1 MMKNRSFV
9 VSAVVTAVLSTACCL
24 PAFLFLFFG
33 ISLGSLSFLIQLDFL
48 RIPLGILSVLFFI
61 IFILTKKQ
69 KMKCECESKKLK
81 TYISIVLFGLGLMI
95 LLFYPEFSVYFV
107 E

>member
-1 MMKNRSFV
+1 MKNRSFV

>member
-1 MMKNRSFV
+1 MKNRSFI

-33 ISLGSLSFLIQLDFL
+33 ISLGSLSFLTQVDFL
-48 RIPLGILSVLFFI
+48 RIPLGILSVVFFI
-61 IFILTKKQ
+61 IFILTKREKI
-69 KMKCECESKKLK
+69 KCECESKKFK
-81 TYISIVLFGLGLMI
+81 TYISIVLFGLGLII
-95 LLFYPEFSVYFV
+95 LLFYPEFAVYFV